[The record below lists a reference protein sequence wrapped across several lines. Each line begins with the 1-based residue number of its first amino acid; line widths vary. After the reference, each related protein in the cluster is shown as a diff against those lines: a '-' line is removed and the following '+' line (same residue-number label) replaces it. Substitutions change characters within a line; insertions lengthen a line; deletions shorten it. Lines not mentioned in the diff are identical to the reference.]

1 VAELERLG
9 YVLRLPDP
17 QDGRAKIIKLTE
29 RGREACL
36 AGDRLLA
43 EIEREWADEL
53 GEEAVA
59 ALRSVAER
67 IAGLEVPAPPD
78 TQRAA

>member
-36 AGDRLLA
+36 TGDRLLA
-43 EIEREWADEL
+43 EIEREWAEEL

-78 TQRAA
+78 ARRAA